1 MNDESFER
9 NELFVSKEEGFCER
23 LRQFE
28 NTSNIVVAG
37 SKGQC
42 CAYFGGNEIVTNPA
56 PCISVA
62 E

>member
-1 MNDESFER
+1 LNDESFER

-42 CAYFGGNEIVTNPA
+42 CADFGANMR
-56 PCISVA
+56 
-62 E
+62 